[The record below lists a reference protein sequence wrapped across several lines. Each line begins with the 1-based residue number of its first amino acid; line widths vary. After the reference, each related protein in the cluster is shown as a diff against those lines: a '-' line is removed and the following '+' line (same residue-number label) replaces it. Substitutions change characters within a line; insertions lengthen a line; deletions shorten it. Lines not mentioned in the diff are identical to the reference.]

1 MMIARDQLKVLE
13 MGFTILRKEIWV
25 GIGGKTIRRIKA
37 KNKERKEWY
46 VYAKDFET
54 NTAIDKRMA
63 ALLKN
68 PMIIED

>member
-1 MMIARDQLKVLE
+1 MLTRDQLKLLE
-13 MGFTILRKEIWV
+13 VGFTIIRKEIRE
-25 GIGGKTIRRIKA
+25 GNGGKVLRLIKA

-46 VYAKDFET
+46 IYAKDFES
-54 NTAIDKRMA
+54 NNAIEKRMA